1 VSDFRVVRLS
11 AALLA
16 GSAVGASAAGTL
28 NLYGMPGVIDMPSA
42 ESAPDAQLTTTIGS
56 FAGTFRN
63 TLSFQMTPRL
73 SGSYRYTVL
82 ANWNTGG
89 FTTFNDRSFDIHYKV
104 LDESRYLP
112 AVAIGLRDLIGTGVY
127 SGEYVV
133 ATKSLTPN
141 LKVTGGIGWGRL
153 GSSGSFANP
162 LSAVLGA
169 GFDTRSAG
177 FGLGGVP
184 GIGNWFRGPAALF
197 GGVEW
202 QTPNP
207 KLKVKIEYSSDAYA
221 PETVKRSVFT
231 RRSPFNFAIDY
242 RLNRSVQ
249 LSGYYLYGSEVGFR
263 VSMSMNPKISPSN
276 GSLEAAPVP
285 VFRRPEKGEAG
296 YELRAD
302 TDWVNQPDVQ
312 TVLLGNL
319 QTALEGE
326 GFVIEMAAFTGKR
339 AEVRVRNTKYE
350 STAQAVGRVARMMT
364 RVLPLSVET
373 FVVTPVEN
381 GMPLVSVTL
390 LRKDIEGLENDPDGV
405 RKSFDRAQ
413 FSDSRRMAGDP
424 VPNAEVY
431 PRLSWQI
438 GPYLRYSLF
447 DPDNPVRIDV
457 GLRAQGE
464 WEVARGVVISGS
476 VIKKAVGNLNSVT
489 RVSNSVI
496 QHVRSDYG
504 EYDKQADPALEY
516 LQLEYFFRPGANLYG
531 RLSAG
536 YLERMYG
543 GVSAEL
549 LWKPVDSRLAIGAEL
564 NFVRQRA
571 FDGGF
576 GFQSYQVG
584 TGYVSAYLDM
594 RNGYAAQVDVGR
606 YLAGDWGATFALDRT
621 FNNGWK
627 VGAFFTLTTVSFAD
641 FGEGSFD
648 KGLRFTIP
656 LSWATGTPS
665 RDNREAVIRP
675 LTRDGGARLKVRN
688 RLYKQ
693 VISRHK
699 ARLEPTWGRFWR

>member
-1 VSDFRVVRLS
+1 
-11 AALLA
+11 
-16 GSAVGASAAGTL
+16 
-28 NLYGMPGVIDMPSA
+28 MPGVIDMPSA

-89 FTTFNDRSFDIHYKV
+89 FTTYFDRSFDIHYKM
-104 LDESRYLP
+104 LDETRYFP
-112 AVAIGLRDLIGTGVY
+112 AVAVGLRDLIGTGLY
-127 SGEYVV
+127 SGEYIV

-153 GSSGSFANP
+153 GSSGSFSNP
-162 LSAVLGA
+162 LSAILGS

-184 GIGNWFRGPAALF
+184 GIGNWFRGPAAFF

-207 KLKVKIEYSSDAYA
+207 KLKLKVEYSSDAYI
-221 PETVKRSVFT
+221 PESVTRSIFT
-231 RRSPFNFAIDY
+231 RRSPINFAVDY
-242 RLNRSVQ
+242 RVNRSVQ
-249 LSGYYLYGSEVGFR
+249 LSGYYLYGSEIGFK
-263 VSMSMNPKISPSN
+263 VSMSMNPKISPAN

-285 VFRRPEKGEAG
+285 VFRRPETGELG
-296 YELRAD
+296 FKLRAD
-302 TDWVNQPDVQ
+302 TGWVNQPDVQ

-319 QTALEGE
+319 QVVLAAE
-326 GFVIEMAAFTGKR
+326 GFVIEMASFTGKR

-364 RVLPLSVET
+364 RVLPLSIDT

-381 GMPLVSVTL
+381 GMALVSVTL
-390 LRKDIEGLENDPDGV
+390 LRQDLEDLENDPEGV
-405 RKSFDRAQ
+405 RKSFDRAHL
-413 FSDSRRMAGDP
+413 SDP
-424 VPNAEVY
+424 VSMIAGAVRNDEVY
-431 PRLSWQI
+431 PSLSWQI

-457 GLRAQGE
+457 GLRVQAE

-476 VIKKAVGNLNSVT
+476 AIKKAAGNLDSVT
-489 RVSNSVI
+489 RTSNSVI
-496 QHVRSDYG
+496 QHVRSDFG
-504 EYDKQADPALEY
+504 LYDKQADPALEY
-516 LQLEYFFRPGANLYG
+516 LQVDFFFRPGRDLYG
-531 RLSAG
+531 RVTAG

-549 LWKPVDSRLAIGAEL
+549 LWKPIESRLAIGAEVNL
-564 NFVRQRA
+564 VRQRA
-571 FDGGF
+571 YDGGF
-576 GFQSYQVG
+576 GFRSYQVG
-584 TGYVSAYLDM
+584 TGNVSAYLDM
-594 RNGYAAQVDVGR
+594 RNGYSAQVDVGR
-606 YLAGDWGATFALDRT
+606 YLAGDWGATFAFDRT

-656 LSWATGTPS
+656 ISWSTGKPS
-665 RDNREAVIRP
+665 RDNREAIIRP
-675 LTRDGGARLKVRN
+675 LTRDGGARLKIRN
-688 RLYKQ
+688 RLYDQ
-693 VISRHK
+693 VNVRHK
-699 ARLEPTWGRFWR
+699 ARLAPTWGRFWR